1 MLFPSKI
8 NFSIRKNV
16 VLPSE
21 IQPPPKKEEAETKE
35 PEVLKTQT
43 ETRPA
48 KHETTAQHE
57 MTEAPDD
64 EHVTEEMK
72 LSSSSSA
79 SSLTDSEIELSD
91 ELTEVSSTGMCRT
104 GDILKRGSGRG
115 WVSREDSV

>member
-1 MLFPSKI
+1 M
-8 NFSIRKNV
+8 NFSIRTNV

-21 IQPPPKKEEAETKE
+21 IQPPSKKEEAETKE
-35 PEVLKTQT
+35 PEVLKTHT

-48 KHETTAQHE
+48 KHETTTLHE

-72 LSSSSSA
+72 LSSSSA

-104 GDILKRGSGRG
+104 RDILKRGSGRG